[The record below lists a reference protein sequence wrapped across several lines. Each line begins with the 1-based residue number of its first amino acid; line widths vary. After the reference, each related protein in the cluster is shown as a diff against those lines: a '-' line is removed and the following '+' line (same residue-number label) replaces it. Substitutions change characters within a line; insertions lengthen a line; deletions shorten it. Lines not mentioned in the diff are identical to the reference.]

1 MSIMGSVHSF
11 ETFGSVD
18 GPGVRFVIF
27 LNGCKMRCQYC
38 HNVDTWQM
46 KELNYTSDEVLAKAL
61 RYKSYWKKD
70 GGITISGGEPLLQ
83 IDFITEIFKKAK
95 EKGIHTTLDTC
106 GQPFT
111 REESFFFKLEELM
124 KYTDLVLLD
133 LKHIDAEKHRALTS
147 QKNENILEFASYLDS
162 IKKPI
167 WIRHVLV
174 PSINDDEDSLQRLSA
189 FIKTLSNVER
199 LEVLPYHTLGS
210 YKWEEL
216 NIPYALKGI
225 QPPTKEMIEKANK
238 LLHTD
243 NYKAY
248 EKR

>member
-1 MSIMGSVHSF
+1 MSSMGSVHSF

-46 KELNYTSDEVLAKAL
+46 KERNYTSDEVLAKAL
-61 RYKSYWKKD
+61 RYKSYWKSD

-174 PSINDDEDSLQRLSA
+174 PSINDDEDSLQRLST

-243 NYKAY
+243 NYKTY